1 MANQP
6 LSLPCPQPHIRVQGL
21 YLVSGHVSLQQG
33 MLFLEVLDVGEV
45 FAVVIRGQMTFHFV
59 QPQLDVLNV
68 AVKLLLL
75 VSLTELY
82 AWSRRQG

>member
-1 MANQP
+1 MR
-6 LSLPCPQPHIRVQGL
+6 C
-21 YLVSGHVSLQQG
+21 HVSLQQG
-33 MLFLEVLDVGEV
+33 MLLLEVLDVGEV
-45 FAVVIRGQMTFHFV
+45 FAVVVRGQMTFHFV

-82 AWSRRQG
+82 ACSRGQSRVCERVLPFCQRCL

>member
-1 MANQP
+1 
-6 LSLPCPQPHIRVQGL
+6 
-21 YLVSGHVSLQQG
+21 
-33 MLFLEVLDVGEV
+33 MLLLEVLDVGEV
-45 FAVVIRGQMTFHFV
+45 FAIVVRGQMTFHFI

-82 AWSRRQG
+82 AWSRGQG